1 MQKTVTIF
9 LSVMLLGICHTVT
22 ARSGS
27 YAMPFLLMDA
37 DARTAG
43 MAGAGAILP
52 DSPSAIWHNAASV
65 IGGGRSAGA
74 GLFSGPWNTDF
85 DGADVMHG
93 AAGYWNIDG
102 RNAILAGVRY
112 VAGAKS
118 VLMDSY
124 GFPAGTACPYDL
136 AAEAG
141 YARGFGR
148 HFSVALTARYLHSDF
163 GLGTDPLRGVS
174 FDAAAVY
181 RHAVAFRDGA
191 QWSVG
196 LRFADLGT
204 LLQPSGRSCL
214 PMRCIA
220 SGCVNLPFS
229 PRHVLN
235 LAADAG
241 YRFSP
246 SAFEAAAGAEYVFL
260 KHGIV
265 RAGYH
270 LGHALAAGN
279 YAAVGCGFTA
289 GPVRCN
295 ASWRFG
301 GVKSGP
307 PGNYAFCFSLEL
319 LL

>member
-102 RNAILAGVRY
+102 RNAILAGARY

-124 GFPAGTACPYDL
+124 GFNRGAVNSLVRMLKGGGTFSDKSPAVRL
-136 AAEAG
+136 KK
-141 YARGFGR
+141 
-148 HFSVALTARYLHSDF
+148 
-163 GLGTDPLRGVS
+163 TD
-174 FDAAAVY
+174 
-181 RHAVAFRDGA
+181 
-191 QWSVG
+191 
-196 LRFADLGT
+196 
-204 LLQPSGRSCL
+204 
-214 PMRCIA
+214 I
-220 SGCVNLPFS
+220 
-229 PRHVLN
+229 
-235 LAADAG
+235 
-241 YRFSP
+241 
-246 SAFEAAAGAEYVFL
+246 
-260 KHGIV
+260 
-265 RAGYH
+265 
-270 LGHALAAGN
+270 
-279 YAAVGCGFTA
+279 
-289 GPVRCN
+289 
-295 ASWRFG
+295 
-301 GVKSGP
+301 
-307 PGNYAFCFSLEL
+307 
-319 LL
+319 